1 MASNKENNVLH
12 YVKQCVKRNQDARK
26 PLEYRWYENAAFAAG
41 FANIEYNPMT
51 RRPSAFGSG
60 GGESSNPQV
69 QDKLRKYHA
78 KLTSPRMMPECIPGS
93 NDRDARKRA
102 SVANSLIL
110 HFAEM
115 RDHIYANHAAMMN
128 MMIFGNGIW
137 ATQWDPH
144 SGEWVEDVEYVNDEP
159 AYSETMMPALDEDDN
174 PVLVDAPFQTI
185 KQLNT
190 VSYQSGLPKM
200 RSVHPFN
207 FFPDPQW
214 RHLTVSQCMNY
225 AERKMI
231 PIDLAEIYFPE
242 LDLDKVSRVSEPD
255 DAFLFREVDS
265 IFGLRDDSS
274 MYSNQMIE
282 VFDFY
287 HSPIISKK
295 YGLDFKQGFRCTYTG
310 DQIIKMVDGLPYN
323 DYPHATF
330 RDRQFTDRGWGM
342 CVVDVLRQ
350 AQKRLDLVEHI
361 EIRAAERTA
370 DPPMLK
376 PHGSNDTNFQGR
388 AGEIYE
394 YMPYGE
400 EKPTFMVPPQI
411 PQHLYQ
417 MRQDAMA
424 DLEALSL
431 TASPVGGS
439 VPSRGDSAA
448 YLDRLLEENQV
459 AMAPTVQE
467 IEACQAHQATHLVRL
482 CQEYLPIGY
491 RFALTGQDQ
500 QPSVYEFDGTPF
512 NLVDIR
518 MVPGSAA
525 VSYPNQLRT
534 SIMQLAANG
543 MLQDDNPRTNAVVE
557 LLLGAP
563 VAYKLKD
570 VEEPGDKA
578 VADINIMRIQQGQE
592 PFFKPW
598 MNHQKHIEV
607 LLTAMRDPKF
617 FLDYNLDQQTKLEE
631 LLQRHQAAIAPNQAP
646 MGMPGAAGA
655 PQQGQNPLE
664 LLQGAAQGGRGA
676 AQVPAAA
683 NGFVGQLG
691 GEG

>member
-1 MASNKENNVLH
+1 MEKNNKNSVLD
-12 YVKQCVKRNQDARK
+12 YVKKCVRRNQDARK

-41 FANIEYNPMT
+41 FSNTEYDPRT
-51 RRPSAFGSG
+51 QRPSSFGS

-78 KLTSPRMMPECIPGS
+78 KLISPRMMPECVPGS
-93 NDRDARKRA
+93 NSRDSRKRA

-110 HFAEM
+110 HFSEM
-115 RDHIYANHAAMMN
+115 RESIYSNHAAMMN
-128 MMIFGNGIW
+128 MMVFGNGIW
-137 ATQWDPH
+137 STQWDGH
-144 SGEWVEDVEYVNDEP
+144 AGEWVEDIEYVNDEP
-159 AYSETMMPALDEDDN
+159 AYSEMEVPSLDENQD

-185 KQLNT
+185 KELNT
-190 VSYQSGLPKM
+190 VTYQSGLPRI

-225 AERKMI
+225 AERKII
-231 PIDLAEIYFPE
+231 PLDLAELYYPD
-242 LDLDKVSRVSEPD
+242 LDLSKVKKITETE

-265 IFGLRDDSS
+265 MFGLRNDSNS
-274 MYSNQMIE
+274 SSNEMIE
-282 VFDFY
+282 IFDFY
-287 HSPIISKK
+287 HSPVVSKRH
-295 YGLDFKQGFRCTYTG
+295 GLDYKHGFRCTFTG
-310 DQIIKMVDGLPYN
+310 DQIIQMEDGLPYN
-323 DYPHATF
+323 DYPHSTF
-330 RDRQFTDRGWGM
+330 RDRQFTDRGWGL

-350 AQKRLDLVEHI
+350 AQKRLDLVERI

-376 PHGSNDTNFQGR
+376 PHGATDTSFQGR

-400 EKPTFMVPPQI
+400 EKPSFMVPPQI
-411 PQHLYQ
+411 SPHLYQ

-431 TASPVGGS
+431 TSSPVGGS

-467 IEACQAHQATHLVRL
+467 IEAAQAHQATHLVRL

-500 QPSVYEFDGTPF
+500 QAAVYEFDGTPF

-543 MLQDDNPRTNAVVE
+543 MLSDDNPKTAAVVE

-570 VEEPGDKA
+570 VEEPGDRA
-578 VADINIMRIQQGQE
+578 VAEINVLRIQQSQE
-592 PFFKPW
+592 PFFKPF

-631 LLQRHQAAIAPNQAP
+631 LLQKHQAAIAPNQSPEA
-646 MGMPGAAGA
+646 MPGAEGA

-664 LLQGAAQGGRGA
+664 LLQGVAQEGRGA

-691 GEG
+691 GQG